1 MHIQLIKLLSL
12 SGLTAAIFAASS
24 GVRAD
29 DAHAPTFTA
38 EPCCNICPQAL
49 DAKNYTTRYQQNF
62 TTLVQAQGDWLFR
75 TQEDLRTEFDTTPEG
90 YRRMKELHDAFKSKG
105 VELVVVYQPTRGLV
119 DRNKLFPAER
129 AKYDYETALKNYQTM
144 LGRFSQM
151 GYWVPDLSPLTNEPS
166 TKEEQGHDFYFRGD
180 QHWTPYGAQ
189 RTAKIVAE
197 KVKQVPGF
205 ADIPK
210 REFESHMS
218 GRMGKTGTLHNM
230 AAQLCGNTYSIQ
242 YMDQFVTEPK
252 GEAADGDLFDDSGNP
267 EITLVG
273 TSHSGKNYNFGG
285 FLEEYIG
292 ADVLNVAFPGGGL
305 EGSMLQYLG
314 SDDFQ
319 KKPPKILIWEF
330 SPLYRLDQETIYRQM
345 MSMLDNGCEGK
356 EAIMSQ
362 SATLKTGPNELL
374 VNGKN
379 GIKDVRNGSNQID
392 IRFADTSVKT
402 LHATLWYMNG
412 RHEDL
417 KIEKP
422 TTSDTDGRF
431 AFELRDDKDW
441 ANQQLLA
448 VEIQG
453 PEAGT
458 APQQVDA
465 KICKRNVFQS
475 PAQNTAQ
482 AGL

>member
-1 MHIQLIKLLSL
+1 MHAQQIKLLIKLLSL
-12 SGLTAAIFAASS
+12 SGLTAAIFAAS
-24 GVRAD
+24 GTARAD
-29 DAHAPTFTA
+29 DAPTFTA

-90 YRRMKELHDAFKSKG
+90 YRRLQQLHDAFKSKG

-119 DRNKLFPAER
+119 DRNKLFPADR
-129 AKYDYETALKNYQTM
+129 DKFDYAKALGNYQAM
-144 LGRFSQM
+144 LGRFSKM
-151 GYWVPDLSPLTNEPS
+151 GYWVPDLSPLTNE
-166 TKEEQGHDFYFRGD
+166 QQAHDFYFRGD

-197 KVKQVPGF
+197 TVKRVPGF
-205 ADIPK
+205 AEIPK
-210 REFESHMS
+210 REFESHLS

-230 AAQLCGNTYSIQ
+230 AAQLCGNTYAIQ

-252 GEAADGDLFDDSGNP
+252 GEAKDGDLFGDSGNP
-267 EITLVG
+267 QITLVG
-273 TSHSGKNYNFGG
+273 TSHSGKNYNFSG

-292 ADVLNVAFPGGGL
+292 TDILNVAFPGGGL

-356 EAIMSQ
+356 PAVMST
-362 SATLKTGPNELL
+362 STTLKTGPNELL

-379 GIKDVRNGSNQID
+379 GIKDVRNGSNQVD
-392 IRFADTSVKT
+392 IKFADTSVKT
-402 LHATLWYMNG
+402 LHARLWYMNG

-422 TTSDTDGRF
+422 ETSDTDGRF

-441 ANQQLLA
+441 ADQQLLA
-448 VEIQG
+448 VEVQG
-453 PEAGT
+453 PEAGA
-458 APQQVDA
+458 APQQVEA
-465 KICKRNVFQS
+465 KICKRNVFPGVTQ
-475 PAQNTAQ
+475 PTAQ

>member
-1 MHIQLIKLLSL
+1 
-12 SGLTAAIFAASS
+12 
-24 GVRAD
+24 
-29 DAHAPTFTA
+29 
-38 EPCCNICPQAL
+38 
-49 DAKNYTTRYQQNF
+49 
-62 TTLVQAQGDWLFR
+62 
-75 TQEDLRTEFDTTPEG
+75 
-90 YRRMKELHDAFKSKG
+90 MKELHDAFKSKG

-129 AKYDYETALKNYQTM
+129 AKYDYETALKNYQAM

-166 TKEEQGHDFYFRGD
+166 TKDEQGHDFYFRGD

-210 REFESHMS
+210 REFESHKS

-230 AAQLCGNTYSIQ
+230 AAQLCGNTYAIQ

-252 GEAADGDLFDDSGNP
+252 GEAADGDLFGDSGNP

-273 TSHSGKNYNFGG
+273 TSHSGKNYNFSG

-314 SDDFQ
+314 SEDFQ

-345 MSMLDNGCEGK
+345 MSLLDNGCEGK
-356 EAIMSQ
+356 TAIMSQ
-362 SATLKTGPNELL
+362 SATLKTGANELL

-379 GIKDVRNGSNQID
+379 GIKDVRNGSNQVD

-441 ANQQLLA
+441 ADQQLLA
-448 VEIQG
+448 VEVQG
-453 PEAGT
+453 PEAGA
-458 APQQVDA
+458 APQQVEA
-465 KICKRNVFQS
+465 KICKRNVF
-475 PAQNTAQ
+475 PRAAQNTAQ